1 MKKISGLRKN
11 CLTPRWQT
19 DNATALSYFKEIT
32 QHVKPGFTGPKVEN
46 SIQAIACVAYF
57 G

>member
-1 MKKISGLRKN
+1 MKKISGLLKN

-19 DNATALSYFKEIT
+19 DNATALSYFKGIT
-32 QHVKPGFTGPKVEN
+32 PHVKLGYTGPKVEN
-46 SIQAIACVAYF
+46 SIQAIACFAYF